1 MASVPRLLGRTALTT
16 SYTDI
21 YVVPAGKKALIRQIT
36 LSNPTASA
44 KTFYVRNAGVSAEP
58 LISVVVDAN
67 SNYDWYGYLHLIA
80 AEALEA
86 YSSDASAATAVWV
99 MGDEL
104 TLG

>member
-16 SYTDI
+16 SFVDI
-21 YVVPAGKKALIRQIT
+21 YVVPTGKKALVRQIT

-44 KTFYVRNAGVSAEP
+44 KTFYVRNAAVAAEP
-58 LISVVVDAN
+58 LISVVVEAN
-67 SNYDWYGYLHLIA
+67 SNFDWYGYLHLLA

-86 YSSDASAATAVWV
+86 YSSDGTASTAVWV